1 MGQFNIHINAMA
13 SVENGVGVLPET
25 VLILTDRLKHGQ
37 NVVHILESQM
47 DTAQQNIVLLQGQ
60 VRRQFYGRGNFT
72 FEKSR
77 TISGKIPYRFQRI
90 PNNHNNSQDFL

>member
-1 MGQFNIHINAMA
+1 MA

-60 VRRQFYGRGNFT
+60 VRHMSYLSGENPVHFRISYKK
-72 FEKSR
+72 KS
-77 TISGKIPYRFQRI
+77 K
-90 PNNHNNSQDFL
+90 